1 MSLTYR
7 ALLVSGVLLLLLL
20 IAAAGLQLW
29 VNEQSARLRRDA
41 LAEAAETIC
50 EAAALAPRAPEQWDD
65 AYRARLGGIIN
76 GTLTL
81 TRRAT
86 GEATQRAS
94 GPAASLGFTR
104 ELPGHP
110 GWFIDGEIAQIPALN
125 RLHLVQRRALAA
137 TIMLGLIFAL
147 APALVAVVGA
157 RRTPSDA
164 TRSPWERTRAEA
176 AGLERFAR
184 LSVESGEALQREHG
198 ERMRAE
204 ESLRLSRHALDHSL
218 EERIRLGREL
228 HDNTSQTLYAVGL
241 TLESVRKKMTA
252 TPEIQQRLDQCM
264 MELRRLNQEVRAHI
278 RELGPDVVRGE
289 PLAVAFDEMLRGLLP
304 EQVALERR
312 LDETALALVSPQ
324 QVPELVNLVREA
336 ISNSVRHGRASR
348 IILRAAH
355 DSGALAFSIADDGAG
370 FVPAAATTGHGLA
383 NMRAR
388 AAALGAELQIDSAP
402 GKGTRVLFTL
412 PVRSVS

>member
-1 MSLTYR
+1 MSPTYR

-20 IAAAGLQLW
+20 IAAVGLQLW
-29 VNEQSARLRRDA
+29 VNDQSARLRRDA
-41 LAEAAETIC
+41 LAEAAETVC
-50 EAAALAPRAPEQWDD
+50 EAAALAPRPPEQWDD

-86 GEATQRAS
+86 GEAAPSVS
-94 GPAASLGFTR
+94 GQVASLGFTR

-110 GWFIDGEIAQIPALN
+110 GWFIHGTITQIPALN

-137 TIMLGLIFAL
+137 TIMLGFVFAL
-147 APALVAVVGA
+147 APALVAVVSA
-157 RRTPSDA
+157 RRAPSEA

-184 LSVESGEALQREHG
+184 LTVESGEALQREQG
-198 ERMRAE
+198 ERERAE
-204 ESLRLSRHALDHSL
+204 ESLRLSRNALDHSL

-252 TPEIQQRLDQCM
+252 TPEIQQRLDQCL

-278 RELGPDVVRGE
+278 RELGPDVVRSE
-289 PLAVAFDEMLRGLLP
+289 PLAVAFDDMLRGLVP
-304 EQVALERR
+304 EQVVLERR
-312 LDETALALVSPQ
+312 FDETALALVSPQ
-324 QVPELVNLVREA
+324 QAPELVNLVREA

-348 IILRAAH
+348 IVLRAAH
-355 DSGALAFSIADDGAG
+355 DAGALAFSISDDGSG
-370 FVPAAATTGHGLA
+370 FVPDAAATGHGLS

-388 AAALGAELQIDSAP
+388 ASALGANFHLDSAP
-402 GKGTRVLFTL
+402 GKGTRVLLTL
-412 PVRSVS
+412 PVTSAS